1 MAPECKHT
9 GINNIILIRYP
20 MPQSIVLFLICSLDL
35 QHRPSDVD
43 KRAADMYSFAVIL
56 WEVATGKVPF
66 AGLSPMH
73 VGIKVE
79 LVVLCINPL
88 PPPSVTFAHPMSC
101 IHLLVTPH
109 AYIILS

>member
-1 MAPECKHT
+1 MLSLEP
-9 GINNIILIRYP
+9 
-20 MPQSIVLFLICSLDL
+20 LDL

-73 VGIKVE
+73 VGIKVGVNDFVYIYI
-79 LVVLCINPL
+79 LVDENSNSKIPLCHWIEY
-88 PPPSVTFAHPMSC
+88 
-101 IHLLVTPH
+101 HLL
-109 AYIILS
+109 

>member
-1 MAPECKHT
+1 M
-9 GINNIILIRYP
+9 
-20 MPQSIVLFLICSLDL
+20 LFLFCSLDL

-73 VGIKVE
+73 VGIKVRCGSNTLE
-79 LVVLCINPL
+79 LVYS
-88 PPPSVTFAHPMSC
+88 PPPS
-101 IHLLVTPH
+101 
-109 AYIILS
+109 LSFPLFLSLSP